1 MRLLVRLLGG
11 ISLAVIVV
19 TAGFAYLEVREDRT
33 RLEQDLQ
40 RRAGLA
46 ADAVREAAEPLVA
59 RSARTGYER
68 VLTRFGRPDRGVA
81 IYDEF
86 ASVIAA
92 TPDVRAHLGPLSPLV
107 TEAIRGNVT
116 VRQFARLGGRTVW
129 THIVPFERDDRTVG
143 AAAMFLDADYLET
156 REWALWRRTAV
167 RLGVLILLVTGITWL
182 LVRWT

>member
-107 TEAIRGNVT
+107 TEAIRGNVAA
-116 VRQFARLGGRTVW
+116 RQFARISGRTVW
-129 THIVPFERDDRTVG
+129 THILPLGDDKPVG
-143 AAAMFLDADYLET
+143 AVAVFLDADYLDT
-156 REWALWRRTAV
+156 RAWDLWRRTAV
-167 RLGVLILLVTGITWL
+167 QLGVLILILTGITWL
-182 LVRWT
+182 LVRWTV